1 MRTSIAKRW
10 YREPWPWL
18 LMLGPAIVVVAGV
31 NMMVVAFRGADG
43 LVADDY
49 YKQGLGINRT
59 LARDAKAASIGA
71 RATLQRDEAGGAV
84 RAIVAGAESASLT
97 LSLRHPTRAAL
108 DRSIALARVA
118 PGIYQAALPQAPP
131 VAWRVQLEDA
141 AGGWR
146 LTGRWPPGAAAVTLG
161 ASR

>member
-1 MRTSIAKRW
+1 MPW

-49 YKQGLGINRT
+49 YRQGLGINRT
-59 LARDAKAASIGA
+59 LARDAKAASLGLAAALQLDRETSTVRIVVQGA
-71 RATLQRDEAGGAV
+71 AGDAP
-84 RAIVAGAESASLT
+84 SLT
-97 LSLRHPTRAAL
+97 LALRHPTRAAG
-108 DRSIALARVA
+108 DRSIPLARVSAGVYQGRLPAA
-118 PGIYQAALPQAPP
+118 PD
-131 VAWRVQLEDA
+131 VAWRLQLEDG

-146 LTGRWPPGAAAVTLG
+146 LTGRWAAGMSAAALRHG
-161 ASR
+161 G